1 MKQNARQMVFG
12 AINVPLAIFWSDPE
26 AQYQQISLAAAADPM
41 PWSQSLDVQQR
52 LWLVE
57 KVNTMAIYGE
67 RVAILDGKRNW
78 LQVAAL
84 DQRTKDNKWGQ
95 SGWVPAE
102 QVSYSD
108 TYFQESSY
116 LPLAVISVPRATLFR
131 DTACWTHPVHEL
143 SFQVRLPI
151 LSEREYIYLVRLP
164 DGGTGYISRVETKK
178 AAELFF
184 SRECIVAEARQFKGL
199 RYLWGGTSCYG
210 FDCSGFT
217 FRLYQSQGVSLYRN
231 SKQQSQEGIPIEEQN
246 LLPGDLVFFASEGGK
261 GNIHHVGMCVG
272 DGIMIH
278 APQSSSFIQES
289 RFNMGHYQEE
299 YWGGRRYADDNC
311 PLIERQ

>member
-1 MKQNARQMVFG
+1 MKQHARQIAFG
-12 AINVPLAIFWSDPE
+12 AINVPLAIFWSEPGIPE
-26 AQYQQISLAAAADPM
+26 YQKISLSAATYPQS
-41 PWSQSLDVQQR
+41 WSESLDVQQR

-67 RVAILDGKRNW
+67 TVAILDGKNNW

-95 SGWVPAE
+95 AGWVPAN
-102 QVSYSD
+102 QIIYND
-108 TYFQESSY
+108 TYLQEQHY
-116 LPLAVISVPRATLFR
+116 LPEAVISVAKATLFQ
-131 DTACWTHPVHEL
+131 DTACWAEPFHEL

-151 LSEREYIYLVRLP
+151 LLEGEYIFQVRLP
-164 DGGTGYISRVETKK
+164 DGNTGYLSRLETKK
-178 AAELFF
+178 ACELFF
-184 SRECIVAEARQFKGL
+184 SRECIIAEARQFWGL

-210 FDCSGFT
+210 FDCSGYT
-217 FRLYQSQGVSLYRN
+217 FRLYQSQGISLYRN
-231 SKQQSQEGIPIEEQN
+231 SKQQSQEGIPIEEEN

-272 DGIMIH
+272 NGIMIH

-289 RFNMGHYQEE
+289 RFDIGHYHEE
-299 YWGGRRYADDNC
+299 YWGGRRYV
-311 PLIERQ
+311 

>member
-1 MKQNARQMVFG
+1 MPKESDQMKPNARQMAFG

-26 AQYQQISLAAAADPM
+26 EQYQKISFAAAANPTS
-41 PWSQSLDVQQR
+41 WSQSLDVQQR

-67 RVAILDGKRNW
+67 TVAILDGQNNW

-84 DQRTKDNKWGQ
+84 AQRTKDNKWGQ
-95 SGWVPAE
+95 SGWVPVD
-102 QVSYSD
+102 QISYND
-108 TYFQESSY
+108 TYLQEQYY
-116 LPLAVISVPRATLFR
+116 LPVAVVSVPKATLYR
-131 DTACWTHPVHEL
+131 DITCWTQPINGL

-151 LSEREYIYLVRLP
+151 LLEGEYIFQVRLP
-164 DGGTGYISRVETKK
+164 DGGTGYLSRLETKK
-178 AAELFF
+178 TSDLFF
-184 SRECIVAEARQFKGL
+184 SRECIIAEARQFLGL

-210 FDCSGFT
+210 FDCSGYT
-217 FRLYQSQGVSLYRN
+217 FRLYQSQGISLYRN
-231 SKQQSQEGIPIEEQN
+231 SKQQSQEGIPVEEEN

-272 DGIMIH
+272 NGIMIH

-289 RFNMGHYQEE
+289 RFDSGHYQEE
-299 YWGGRRYADDNC
+299 YWGGRRYVNA
-311 PLIERQ
+311 